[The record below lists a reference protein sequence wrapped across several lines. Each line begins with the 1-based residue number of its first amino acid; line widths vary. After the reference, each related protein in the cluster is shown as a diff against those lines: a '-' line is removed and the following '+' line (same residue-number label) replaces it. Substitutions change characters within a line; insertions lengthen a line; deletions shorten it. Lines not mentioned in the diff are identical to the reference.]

1 MSRQEKSSVLKDLFR
16 EYYEKAELDLPSDI
30 EFREFAYQPFDS
42 ESYVRHLS
50 FRTYDE
56 VKNFF
61 IQHVP
66 LHLYFSSA
74 TYLSPAA
81 EDMELKGW
89 RGSDLLFD
97 IDSDHIKKCVENK
110 LVKKFRICPECE
122 ILSEEPENECP
133 QCSGET
139 IDYIDPECLKYAE
152 EVALDVVDILVEEIG
167 INKRFITVS
176 FSGNRGFHIRVT
188 DERLR
193 SLDRDSRRI
202 IAGFIKASNMHFPA
216 IKIDEKDLVL
226 PPRVI
231 DGGVRRRVAN
241 RLLRQIIEP
250 ELREYILSSG
260 HVKKDLIKRID
271 KDLLQ
276 RYSKYYSDY
285 AETPI
290 DEMVTMDISRLVRI
304 PNSINGKS
312 GLLTKKIDLN
322 ELGDIEFVLEKFSPF
337 HDRTAVIEVRY
348 KLPKIRLLDEEFKT
362 SGRGLYHVRLPVAI
376 YLELKNIGRI
386 KKIL

>member
-1 MSRQEKSSVLKDLFR
+1 
-16 EYYEKAELDLPSDI
+16 
-30 EFREFAYQPFDS
+30 
-42 ESYVRHLS
+42 
-50 FRTYDE
+50 
-56 VKNFF
+56 
-61 IQHVP
+61 
-66 LHLYFSSA
+66 
-74 TYLSPAA
+74 
-81 EDMELKGW
+81 
-89 RGSDLLFD
+89 
-97 IDSDHIKKCVENK
+97 
-110 LVKKFRICPECE
+110 
-122 ILSEEPENECP
+122 
-133 QCSGET
+133 
-139 IDYIDPECLKYAE
+139 
-152 EVALDVVDILVEEIG
+152 
-167 INKRFITVS
+167 
-176 FSGNRGFHIRVT
+176 
-188 DERLR
+188 
-193 SLDRDSRRI
+193 
-202 IAGFIKASNMHFPA
+202 
-216 IKIDEKDLVL
+216 
-226 PPRVI
+226 
-231 DGGVRRRVAN
+231 VRRRVAN
-241 RLLRQIIEP
+241 RLLREIIEP